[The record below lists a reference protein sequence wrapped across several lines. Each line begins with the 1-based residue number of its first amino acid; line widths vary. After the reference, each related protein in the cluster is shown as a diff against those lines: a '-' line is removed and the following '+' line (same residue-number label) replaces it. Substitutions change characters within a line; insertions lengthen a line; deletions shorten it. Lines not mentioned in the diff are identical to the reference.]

1 MAKIK
6 ILAGDFLEGCAVL
19 EPGFITIET
28 AVYPWPGLKI
38 ATSEILD
45 ATVVSETSY
54 RDVSSA
60 VGLGLAGALA
70 LGPIGAVAGVILA
83 EDEIEL
89 TFSMLLRDG
98 RSLLCAAQKRTYRDI
113 EAAIGKQVIEK
124 HFN

>member
-6 ILAGDFLEGCAVL
+6 ILAGDFLEGFAIL
-19 EPGFITIET
+19 EPGFITIQT

-45 ATVVSETSY
+45 IRIISEASY

-70 LGPIGAVAGVILA
+70 LGPIGAMAGVMLA
-83 EDEIEL
+83 GDEIEL
-89 TFSMLLRDG
+89 TFSMQLRDG
-98 RSLLCAAQKRTYRDI
+98 RYLLCAADKRTYCNI
-113 EAAIGKQVIEK
+113 EAAIGKRAITKNFQ
-124 HFN
+124 

>member
-6 ILAGDFLEGCAVL
+6 ILAGDFLEGSAEL
-19 EPGFITIET
+19 EPGFITIQT

-38 ATSEILD
+38 TTCEILEV
-45 ATVVSETSY
+45 TVVNESSY

-83 EDEIEL
+83 DDEIEL
-89 TFSMLLRDG
+89 TFSMQLRDG
-98 RSLLCAAQKRTYRDI
+98 RSLLCATDKRTYLDI
-113 EAAIGKQVIEK
+113 EAAIGKQAMTK
-124 HFN
+124 HFQ